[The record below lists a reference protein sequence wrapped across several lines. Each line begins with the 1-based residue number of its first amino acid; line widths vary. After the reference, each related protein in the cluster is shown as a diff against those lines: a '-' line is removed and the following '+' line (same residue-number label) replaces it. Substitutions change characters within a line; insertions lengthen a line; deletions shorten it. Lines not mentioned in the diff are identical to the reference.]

1 MHYHL
6 RPRDGWMEGCSR
18 RRPPASILCL
28 GRAKSFTS
36 ASARGGGRE
45 GGREGRP
52 ALALAPCVHPFR
64 VGHPLRVLY
73 SRLRPSI
80 RPTRISLYLLPPSL
94 VVRGAAPPRGDRVS
108 WCLLEWQRVASL
120 SPGCSLLVP
129 RTPIQVFRFC
139 AASARRDRIRTLG
152 LNVNSSLC
160 LNIADAE
167 STFLS
172 AGTSLGKVGRRPIQG
187 ISSSFLLSYSH
198 PIIIIRPRSDSETV
212 A

>member
-1 MHYHL
+1 M
-6 RPRDGWMEGCSR
+6 DGWMEGCSR
-18 RRPPASILCL
+18 PGAARLPLFYVSVVPRVSRAL
-28 GRAKSFTS
+28 GAAAGK
-36 ASARGGGRE
+36 E
-45 GGREGRP
+45 GGKEGRP
-52 ALALAPCVHPFR
+52 ALAPRVHPFR
-64 VGHPLRVLY
+64 VGHPLRVFY
-73 SRLRPSI
+73 SRLRPSV

-94 VVRGAAPPRGDRVS
+94 VVRGAAPPRGDRVT
-108 WCLLEWQRVASL
+108 WYLLAWRAASL

-139 AASARRDRIRTLG
+139 AASARRDRIRALG
-152 LNVNSSLC
+152 LNVISSLC

-187 ISSSFLLSYSH
+187 NISSSFRLSYSH